1 MSIPAGSYR
10 AKAVAGS
17 EQYGQTKNGNDQ
29 IVLSMDL
36 LDIGET
42 VSVFLYFS
50 DAAAPHSIK
59 RLRRAGWSGDDLS
72 NLVGLGSVECSVSV
86 KYEDYQGEQKMKV
99 EIESGGTVVL
109 ETQLDDKAKKAF
121 GAKFRELAKATP
133 KPVAQPAATNGTAK
147 PAPAAS
153 ATGTG
158 DEIPF

>member
-29 IVLSMDL
+29 IVLTMEL
-36 LDIGET
+36 PDIGEQ

-72 NLVGLGSVECSVSV
+72 NLVGLGSTECSVSI
-86 KYEDYQGEQKMKV
+86 KYEDYQGEQKMKA
-99 EIESGGTVVL
+99 EIESGGTIVL
-109 ETQLDDKAKKAF
+109 ETTLDDKAKKAF
-121 GAKFRELAKATP
+121 GAKFRDLAKSTP
-133 KPVAQPAATNGTAK
+133 KPVAQAANGAQK
-147 PAPAAS
+147 PASAPA